1 MVEGAYQMTPAL
13 VERMI
18 AERFLEHG
26 VFIRELLPQDLKLEL
41 DQMSIAVSCKVFMA
55 LAR

>member
-1 MVEGAYQMTPAL
+1 MTPAL
-13 VERMI
+13 GERMI

-26 VFIRELLPQDLKLEL
+26 VFIRELLPLDLKLKL

-55 LAR
+55 LVR

>member
-1 MVEGAYQMTPAL
+1 MTPASG
-13 VERMI
+13 ERMI

-26 VFIRELLPQDLKLEL
+26 VFIREVLPQDLKLEL